1 MMRANPSNAAPTTN
15 LIAAATVAAFLL
27 VRLAELDVDAA
38 YGWGFLPVR
47 IGQPDVLDHAGLGI
61 PALPLLLTPLGA
73 TFLHAGW
80 LHLGFNM
87 LILLFAGR
95 QVEMVLGGRLT
106 LLLYVAGA
114 YAAAADQWAF
124 APDLPVP
131 MVGAS
136 GAISALLAAYA
147 LLFGNREVKRI
158 GPIPASVVRMLWLGA
173 GWILLQ
179 FLVGIASR
187 TGGAGLGTGGAE
199 IAIGAHIGGFI
210 AGMILVRPLLLVR
223 FGNRR
228 NRN

>member
-1 MMRANPSNAAPTTN
+1 MFPPVPGLL
-15 LIAAATVAAFLL
+15 LIANIAVYLL
-27 VRLAELDVDAA
+27 QSVLGDLLIVWFALWPFNTPPG
-38 YGWGFLPVR
+38 YGAGFLPW
-47 IGQPDVLDHAGLGI
+47 QVLTYG
-61 PALPLLLTPLGA
+61 
-73 TFLHAGW
+73 FLHGS
-80 LHLGFNM
+80 LVHLGFNM